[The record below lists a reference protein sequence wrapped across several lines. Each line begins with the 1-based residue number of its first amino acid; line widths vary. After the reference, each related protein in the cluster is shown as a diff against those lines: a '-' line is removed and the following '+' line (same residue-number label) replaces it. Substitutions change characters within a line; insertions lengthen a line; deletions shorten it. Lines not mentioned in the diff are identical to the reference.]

1 MQSQYQF
8 DNRVKGAMEAAA
20 TYGPVPAAARS
31 TVLEALGP
39 RGAVDAYGSWLKSIE
54 LGTGNGDSMAIPHPS
69 SLEFQMRLPEI
80 MSQLNSLASSL
91 GWQVP
96 LTEEDYPQILSAIDA
111 HYNVHGEAVRLQQ
124 LEEENKKYQEQLK
137 EYKDAQKMRDS
148 MPTGLR
154 GLMPEPEAPT
164 RPEGITSEQPDWQ
177 KPDETKVAG
186 IEKSRAKAKATE
198 AAKKG
203 AAQEAAEEKDAKST
217 STKNRRMVVVQND
230 MTELMDGTDD
240 AAGITE
246 LRSRANL
253 PDDEKKQL
261 EDKERL
267 YAELQSEWRSGMWG
281 QEEQDEFLLKW
292 YEHLGITKK
301 EFIELYK
308 KGDKKIKE
316 ASLKIDN
323 YEDPP
328 PTPASP

>member
-1 MQSQYQF
+1 M
-8 DNRVKGAMEAAA
+8 
-20 TYGPVPAAARS
+20 
-31 TVLEALGP
+31 LEALGP

-177 KPDETKVAG
+177 KPDETKVAD
-186 IEKSRAKAKATE
+186 IEKDRAAAKAVRSKAAAE
-198 AAKKG
+198 AAATKKDEEKEREEEG
-203 AAQEAAEEKDAKST
+203 SESQKKRNDRIIEIEDILEEKEYASEAARGGYVDEWVALSRESMENNASARARLDKQREQLQEKYADEVDEEEAIKSAGLLHEILIYALAKS
-217 STKNRRMVVVQND
+217 
-230 MTELMDGTDD
+230 
-240 AAGITE
+240 
-246 LRSRANL
+246 
-253 PDDEKKQL
+253 
-261 EDKERL
+261 
-267 YAELQSEWRSGMWG
+267 
-281 QEEQDEFLLKW
+281 
-292 YEHLGITKK
+292 
-301 EFIELYK
+301 YK
-308 KGDKKIKE
+308 
-316 ASLKIDN
+316 
-323 YEDPP
+323 
-328 PTPASP
+328 